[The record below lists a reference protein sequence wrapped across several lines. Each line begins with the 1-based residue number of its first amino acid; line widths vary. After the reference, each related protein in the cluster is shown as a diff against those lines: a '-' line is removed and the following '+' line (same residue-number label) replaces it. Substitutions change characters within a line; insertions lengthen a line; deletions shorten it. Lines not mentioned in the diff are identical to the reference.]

1 MACFVER
8 LLAKSLPLEAGWKTA
23 LPFDLGDSNNNEQH
37 MQLERYELTLETND
51 EDRRIFHSPARGA
64 LLHGLLMREIGNVE
78 LHAPTNSPRPF
89 SQYLSRETESSKRV
103 WTINLLHEKAYAL
116 REWILEL
123 QARAEKESSAHLH
136 IEHYDSSIKVSRV
149 QLTDSVSYEELF
161 DASLTNL
168 PPKFSTFDFITPL
181 IFKKAG
187 QQTPHPF
194 PEARLI
200 VQSALSR
207 WNAFSDCAKFEEPEI
222 LEEIS
227 RHVSLF
233 SFRLRSQHVAM
244 DRIDFVGSVGA
255 LSFVVHRFELRQ
267 IFDLCGRY
275 AEFCGIG
282 AKTAMGLGAT
292 KYLPQ
297 ELKREGADIKTS
309 EVEAA
314 MN

>member
-1 MACFVER
+1 
-8 LLAKSLPLEAGWKTA
+8 
-23 LPFDLGDSNNNEQH
+23 
-37 MQLERYELTLETND
+37 MQLERYQLTLETND

-64 LLHGLLMREIGNVE
+64 LLHGFLMREIGNAG
-78 LHAPTNSPRPF
+78 LHATNSPRPF

-116 REWILEL
+116 REWILEMKSRSE
-123 QARAEKESSAHLH
+123 QESSAHLY
-136 IEHYDSSIKVSRV
+136 IEHYAKSIKVSKV
-149 QLTDSVSYEELF
+149 ELTDSVSYENLF
-161 DASLTNL
+161 DASLTKL
-168 PPKFSTFDFITPL
+168 PPKFATFDFITPL

-187 QQTPHPF
+187 QETPHPF

-207 WNAFSDCAKFEEPEI
+207 WNTFSDCAKFEEPEI

-233 SFRLRSQHVAM
+233 SFRLKSQHVAM
-244 DRIDFVGSVGA
+244 DKIAFVGSVGA
-255 LSFVVHRFELRQ
+255 LSFVVHRSELRQ

-282 AKTAMGLGAT
+282 AKTAMGLGAI
-292 KYLPQ
+292 KYAPQ
-297 ELKREGADIKTS
+297 ELKREGDDIKTF
-309 EVEAA
+309 EAEAA